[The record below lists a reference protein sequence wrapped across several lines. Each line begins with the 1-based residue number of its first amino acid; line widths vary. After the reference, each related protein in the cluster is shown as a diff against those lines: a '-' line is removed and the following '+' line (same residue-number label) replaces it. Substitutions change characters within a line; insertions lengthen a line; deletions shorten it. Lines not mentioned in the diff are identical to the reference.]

1 MRIVLAVCA
10 CLLGVKVHAA
20 VPDVALID
28 RSIWP
33 ERLESPALFDVA
45 SRAEILG
52 FARAL
57 WLSEQQDEE
66 ALKNRLGLR
75 YVNMASINL
84 LRHRLWVRLLEN
96 FRQARISCTADANF
110 CVYAQDME
118 QLRQRAEEF
127 KIAPDSFYAAW
138 AEPSALF
145 HRRYLDELLYK
156 AALFPQTSSEIARYN
171 SDELTGD
178 NMPDRNFMLNFEG
191 GPSPVNGDTDWLADF
206 MRQQKMTAT
215 FFVLG
220 KPLQE
225 RLNSSSASAL
235 QDLYRQQCVG
245 IQGWEYR
252 SHSQWRDWQDS
263 VQRSADLVERILP
276 DSMVPL
282 FRPPYGHRRPDSGEF
297 FRSQDLRVSLWTI
310 NAQDNLG
317 RFSSAQIS
325 DRVQTLM
332 LLWRKGTVV
341 FHDTGNRAQSAL
353 PLLLANSAQSELIWE
368 DCRTIERAPEDAQQQ
383 EQEALEAEDRHLQ
396 EALRAKEQQELEEQQ
411 ALQEQQ
417 EQEASEGQPADQE
430 APAQESQE
438 QPPQQPGPNEPGPTE
453 PSPAGAGPVQRVEP
467 GQMQMPAGEADPDA
481 LN

>member
-1 MRIVLAVCA
+1 MRIVLAVFA

-66 ALKNRLGLR
+66 ALKARLGLR

-96 FRQARISCTADANF
+96 FRQARVSCTTDANF

-127 KIAPDSFYAAW
+127 SIAPDSFYAAW
-138 AEPSALF
+138 GAPSALF
-145 HRRYLDELLYK
+145 HRQYLDELLYK

-178 NMPDRNFMLNFEG
+178 DMPDRSFMLNFEG

-220 KPLQE
+220 KPLQA
-225 RLNSSSASAL
+225 RLNSSSAAAL
-235 QDLYRQQCVG
+235 QNLYRQQCVG

-252 SHSQWRDWQDS
+252 SHSQWRDWQGS

-297 FRSQDLRVSLWTI
+297 FRAQDLRVSLWTI
-310 NAQDNLG
+310 DAQDNLG
-317 RFSSAQIS
+317 RLNSAQIS

-353 PLLLANSAQSELIWE
+353 PLLLANSAQSELTWE

-383 EQEALEAEDRHLQ
+383 EQQALEAQERHLQ

-417 EQEASEGQPADQE
+417 TSEEQPTDQE
-430 APAQESQE
+430 PPAQAPQE
-438 QPPQQPGPNEPGPTE
+438 PQPQQPTPSEPG
-453 PSPAGAGPVQRVEP
+453 PAGAGPVQRIEP
-467 GQMQMPAGEADPDA
+467 GQMQMPASEADPDA